1 MRLKDADAG
10 GQTVQSL
17 IRVPLKEQSD
27 LALHSLIRPICFN
40 IQNLQ
45 YIFMKLW
52 LYGPSG
58 STEKCVKMLT
68 FGFRFILF
76 FTPKGSLGRM

>member
-45 YIFMKLW
+45 YIFHEIMAIWAQWVHRKVCENANFW
-52 LYGPSG
+52 LQVY
-58 STEKCVKMLT
+58 
-68 FGFRFILF
+68 FIF
-76 FTPKGSLGRM
+76 YT